1 MTSDDVCRILVEVL
15 GIDTA
20 KMRLNEETRLLG
32 SLPEFDSMAVVSVLT
47 AIEDHF
53 GIVVDDDEVD
63 GSIFETVGTLVA
75 FVAAKGG

>member
-1 MTSDDVCRILVEVL
+1 MTGDDVCRILIEVL

-63 GSIFETVGTLVA
+63 GAIFETVGTLVA

>member
-1 MTSDDVCRILVEVL
+1 MTSDDVCKILVEVL
-15 GIDTA
+15 GIDTT
-20 KMRLNEETRLLG
+20 KMRLDENTRLLG

-63 GSIFETVGTLVA
+63 GEIFETVGSLAA

>member
-20 KMRLNEETRLLG
+20 KMRLNEDTRLLG
-32 SLPEFDSMAVVSVLT
+32 SLPEFDSMAVVAVLT

-63 GSIFETVGTLVA
+63 GAIFETVGTLVA

>member
-15 GIDTA
+15 GIDTTR
-20 KMRLNEETRLLG
+20 MRLNEDTRLLG

-63 GSIFETVGTLVA
+63 GAIFETVGTLAA
-75 FVAAKGG
+75 FVAAKSG

>member
-15 GIDTA
+15 GIDTSR
-20 KMRLNEETRLLG
+20 MRLDENTRLLG

-63 GSIFETVGTLVA
+63 GDIFETVGTLSA

>member
-1 MTSDDVCRILVEVL
+1 MTSDDVCRILIEVL

-20 KMRLNEETRLLG
+20 KMQLREDTRLLG

-53 GIVVDDDEVD
+53 GIGIDDDEID
-63 GSIFETVGTLVA
+63 GAIFETVGTLSA
-75 FVAAKGG
+75 FVAAKLA

>member
-20 KMRLNEETRLLG
+20 KMRLNEDTRLLG

-63 GSIFETVGTLVA
+63 GAIFETVGTLVA
-75 FVAAKGG
+75 FVAAKGV

>member
-1 MTSDDVCRILVEVL
+1 MTSDDVCKILIEVL
-15 GIDTA
+15 GIDTS
-20 KMRLNEETRLLG
+20 KMRLSADTRLLG

-63 GSIFETVGTLVA
+63 GAIFETVGTLSA
-75 FVAAKGG
+75 FVAAKVG

>member
-20 KMRLNEETRLLG
+20 KMRLNEDTRLLG

-63 GSIFETVGTLVA
+63 GAIFETVGTLVA